1 MLKKITAFL
10 WTLAWMGLTG
20 AQPLDLNQANE
31 MMLDG
36 LQGVGPTL
44 TRAVLSEREKAP
56 FKDWD
61 DVTRRVK
68 GIGPNKAR
76 HLSEQGVR
84 VQGQAFPGPPSAKSS
99 ASGN

>member
-1 MLKKITAFL
+1 MLKKITVFL
-10 WTLAWMGLTG
+10 WAWVCMGQAG
-20 AQPLDLNQANE
+20 AQAIDLNQATE
-31 MMLDG
+31 ITLDG
-36 LQGVGPTL
+36 LKGVGPAL
-44 TRAVLSEREKAP
+44 TREVLNAREKAP

-68 GIGPNKAR
+68 GIGPQKANN
-76 HLSEQGVR
+76 LSEQGVR